1 MNSVFIKIII
11 WNFNYIYSLIF
22 FMFMKIHEIGAWS
35 TMGNRL
41 GISGTAI
48 SPSGLCS
55 VSMIGLPGPSQDT
68 AARGWAA
75 RATVLVMAIRAKS
88 TSNLLLARNSL
99 EAEKV
104 VLAIGDAAA
113 QVAGTARQRGAENDS
128 RNTRQEKSMHIFFRS
143 RFEDSER
150 L

>member
-1 MNSVFIKIII
+1 
-11 WNFNYIYSLIF
+11 
-22 FMFMKIHEIGAWS
+22 
-35 TMGNRL
+35 
-41 GISGTAI
+41 
-48 SPSGLCS
+48 
-55 VSMIGLPGPSQDT
+55 
-68 AARGWAA
+68 
-75 RATVLVMAIRAKS
+75 MAITAKS
-88 TSNLLLARNSL
+88 ISNLLLARNSL

-128 RNTRQEKSMHIFFRS
+128 RDARQEKSMHKFFRS